1 MRNVIRIVAILFFTV
16 VIAVTSPGTV
26 LACSNEGQDGIW
38 LGTVDKMLE
47 YQWTFSVIN
56 LTGSTVKIGTAPDH
70 NLGSN
75 FPYNTTF
82 PPANSIAKYP
92 NSTPPPNNGDTSQ
105 IGLTTWKSGS
115 HNKMFPDH
123 CQATVPIEIQNNN
136 TAYNFSLEFSQD
148 LYNSPQRSVIVKI
161 KPPYQTSTSTWKFST
176 DAGADGYVSY
186 PPRNFSGDTHEGILT
201 AISDRYVLC
210 LYKTKSAF
218 VDNSDPNDLILVIT
232 ERFPN
237 AHYRGNDLQWG
248 I

>member
-1 MRNVIRIVAILFFTV
+1 MRNVIRTVAILFFTI
-16 VIAVTSPGTV
+16 VIAATSPGTV
-26 LACSNEGQDGIW
+26 LACDGEGQDGIW
-38 LGTVDKMLE
+38 LGTVDMMLK
-47 YQWTFSVIN
+47 YKWTFSVIN

-70 NLGSN
+70 SLGSN

-82 PPANSIAKYP
+82 PPGNSIAKYP
-92 NSTPPPNNGDTSQ
+92 DSTPPANNGDTSQ
-105 IGLTTWKSGS
+105 IGLTTWKSGN

-136 TAYNFSLEFSQD
+136 TAYNFSLEFSQYLD
-148 LYNSPQRSVIVKI
+148 LSPQSSVIVKI

-176 DAGADGYVSY
+176 DVADSGYVAY
-186 PPRNFSGDTHEGILT
+186 PPRKLSGGIHEGILT

-210 LYKTKSAF
+210 LYKTQNANIDSS
-218 VDNSDPNDLILVIT
+218 NPNDLILVIT

-237 AHYRGNDLQWG
+237 ANYRGNGLQWA